1 MPHENR
7 LVSPDACWRV
17 HTCERGGGG
26 VSGCEEDKTGLR
38 HGRAHARLARCT
50 FPPHPLHLAVRLCV
64 WSTCEHGQNGAQ
76 DMSTGVHGISQQTL
90 KIAFRYSSS
99 IDAGIPLMCRSF
111 LAGPPARAPADAA
124 VLSRAPCLLVSSG
137 ASMLPCRM
145 PALRKTAATW
155 ASRCF
160 GLRAPAVCRCR
171 QAVSMSA
178 LARAQAPRGEG

>member
-1 MPHENR
+1 MLAGPHLRARRRRRQR
-7 LVSPDACWRV
+7 LRRGQIRTASWTSRRPAGALHVSSSP
-17 HTCERGGGG
+17 T
-26 VSGCEEDKTGLR
+26 SP
-38 HGRAHARLARCT
+38 GRT
-50 FPPHPLHLAVRLCV
+50 PVCV
-64 WSTCEHGQNGAQ
+64 WSTCEHGQNGVQ
-76 DMSTGVHGISQQTL
+76 DMFTGVHGISQQTL

-160 GLRAPAVCRCR
+160 GLRAPAVRRCR